1 MRSYWSTLLESHDQI
16 GKCQIGKCYGQHYL
30 NIQRKKRG
38 SREQTQYRRMGCAF
52 ERRYRSPAEKQR
64 QLDYW
69 KYQGIPM
76 YYIIVGANEAWREAE
91 CSLLEECERTSGPH
105 EVYHRGSMLG
115 KELSQIWLQESSDA
129 GKAATLKRRQRMR
142 DEIKKYSLIELRH
155 ALAVESKRLQNKQS
169 GNRINN

>member
-1 MRSYWSTLLESHDQI
+1 
-16 GKCQIGKCYGQHYL
+16 
-30 NIQRKKRG
+30 
-38 SREQTQYRRMGCAF
+38 
-52 ERRYRSPAEKQR
+52 
-64 QLDYW
+64 
-69 KYQGIPM
+69 M
-76 YYIIVGANEAWREAE
+76 YYNIVGANEAWREAE
-91 CSLLEECERTSGPH
+91 FSLLEECRRTSGPH
-105 EVYHRGSMLG
+105 GVYYRGPMLG